1 MIRTR
6 VLHLIT
12 RLERGG
18 SSDCTLWQAIGAARR
33 GYSVTLASGPTD
45 APTPLLERAKREP
58 HLELVGIPSLI
69 RPLRPLADLK
79 ALWSIVRLLRSRR
92 FDVIHLH
99 TSKAGAL
106 GRLAALL
113 TGRTGSVIHQPHGHL
128 FYGYYGPLGSR
139 LVVLAERALA
149 PLARLQITLSRSGA
163 EEHLARGVGRADQ
176 FRALPS
182 GVDFRPLRRA
192 RSARSACRR
201 RLGCAPEDLLV
212 LSLCRLEAIKGAVD
226 LVRGFA
232 SAARIHPRLR
242 LVIAGEGPQ
251 KAEIE
256 ALADEAGLSD
266 RVRLVG
272 GWSAPSELLPAADI
286 FVLASRNEGMG
297 RALVEAMAFGI
308 PVVGTS
314 VGGVPELLQQGDA
327 GLLVPPGDA
336 AALGAALIRL
346 AEDRSFAAALGGRGR
361 SRAVAYGAGRMAHRL
376 VSLYKEV
383 AA

>member
-1 MIRTR
+1 MSRKT

-18 SSDCTLWQAIGAARR
+18 SSDCTLWQAMGAARR
-33 GYSVTLASGPTD
+33 GYAVTLASGPTD
-45 APTPLLERAKREP
+45 APTPLLERAMSEP
-58 HLELVGIPSLI
+58 NLELVGIPSLV
-69 RPLRPLADLK
+69 RPLRPLHDLR
-79 ALWSIVRLLRSRR
+79 ALWSIVLLLRRRR

-113 TGRTGSVIHQPHGHL
+113 TGHTKRVIHQPHGHL
-128 FYGYYGPLGSR
+128 FYGYYGPVGSS

-149 PLARLQITLSRSGA
+149 PLARLQITLSRTGA

-192 RSARSACRR
+192 RSARTACRQ

-212 LSLCRLEAIKGAVD
+212 LSLCRLEAIKGAID
-226 LVRGFA
+226 LVRGFVA
-232 SAARIHPRLR
+232 AARIHPRLR
-242 LVIAGEGPQ
+242 LVIAGEGSQ
-251 KAEIE
+251 KREIE
-256 ALADEAGLSD
+256 ALAEEAGLSD

-297 RALVEAMAFGI
+297 RALVEAMAFGV
-308 PVVGTS
+308 PVIGTS
-314 VGGVPELLQQGDA
+314 VGGVPELLLHGEV
-327 GLLVPPGDA
+327 GLLVPPADASALA
-336 AALGAALIRL
+336 AALVRL
-346 AEDRSFAAALGGRGR
+346 AEDRSFAADLGRRGR
-361 SRAVAYGAGRMAHRL
+361 SRAVAYGAGRMVRRL